1 MKQTLSLL
9 GILKDPV
16 LRQMAK
22 DVLAGEPVHIEWNE
36 NGEDAVALFRKC
48 MADVVLL
55 NYAPGQGK
63 KMVRAIRDA
72 SSEAEIIVVVP
83 GPAVDLARE
92 AIDEGAYDFV
102 FRTAEDIRRLPLILK
117 RITGKRNMSKN
128 LEQFGSELRERD
140 QKIEE
145 RERELET
152 SMKALASLI
161 ASARA
166 INAYSNEGELMQH
179 YVKLLSDNL
188 SVTRASIMLLNRDTR
203 ELVIRASRGIPLEV
217 VEKTRIPM
225 GEGISGLVAKTGEPV
240 FVRNIREDNRF
251 QASPHQVNYTTD
263 SFISIPV
270 ISVLAIP
277 IKVREEVLGVI
288 NLTNKDNGQPF
299 SYEDFNLATVI
310 TAHMASALDN
320 INLRDRL
327 EKGYLDTIATL
338 IYSIEAKDP
347 TTAGHSERVTE
358 VSVIIAEKLELAEKN
373 IKRIRLAG
381 SLHDIG
387 KIGIDESILRKQGKL
402 TAEETKMMQ
411 RHPVIGY
418 SILAPLEFLK
428 DIRIWILQHHEH
440 YAGGGY
446 PSGKPAREMKL
457 ESRIISVAD
466 AFDAMTSDRPYRL
479 ARSVAAAI
487 DELRRCAGTQFDP
500 YIVEILAAALIDR
513 NLYSVEAPS
522 EQRRCGEAGTEL
534 RIE

>member
-1 MKQTLSLL
+1 
-9 GILKDPV
+9 
-16 LRQMAK
+16 
-22 DVLAGEPVHIEWNE
+22 
-36 NGEDAVALFRKC
+36 
-48 MADVVLL
+48 
-55 NYAPGQGK
+55 
-63 KMVRAIRDA
+63 
-72 SSEAEIIVVVP
+72 
-83 GPAVDLARE
+83 
-92 AIDEGAYDFV
+92 
-102 FRTAEDIRRLPLILK
+102 
-117 RITGKRNMSKN
+117 
-128 LEQFGSELRERD
+128 
-140 QKIEE
+140 
-145 RERELET
+145 
-152 SMKALASLI
+152 
-161 ASARA
+161 
-166 INAYSNEGELMQH
+166 
-179 YVKLLSDNL
+179 
-188 SVTRASIMLLNRDTR
+188 
-203 ELVIRASRGIPLEV
+203 
-217 VEKTRIPM
+217 M

-251 QASPHQVNYTTD
+251 HASPFQVNYTTD
-263 SFISIPV
+263 SFISLPV

-288 NLTNKDNGQPF
+288 NLTNKDNGQSF

-338 IYSIEAKDP
+338 IHSIEAKDP
-347 TTAGHSERVTE
+347 TTAGHSERVTQ
-358 VSVIIAEKLELAEKN
+358 VSVYIAEKLQLAEKN

-402 TAEETKMMQ
+402 TAEEMKMMQ

-428 DIRIWILQHHEH
+428 DVRLWILQHHEH

-446 PSGKPAREMKL
+446 PSGQPAKDMKL

-466 AFDAMTSDRPYRL
+466 AFDAMTSDRPYRF
-479 ARSVAAAI
+479 ARSVAAAME
-487 DELRRCAGTQFDP
+487 ELRRCAGTQFDP

-513 NLYSVEAPS
+513 NLYRVQTPLE
-522 EQRRCGEAGTEL
+522 EQRGISGSEL